1 MKGTKMGRSK
11 QSQPQPIISIHN
23 YAHIK
28 GALKFI
34 NSWKMKDLNNMGLE
48 TCICVEITSLSV
60 L

>member
-1 MKGTKMGRSK
+1 MGRSK